1 MATGSISQIK
11 LPNGSTYALKDAD
24 LRTQVGVLSGD
35 GSDVIGV
42 SENYFRP
49 TVKIFDAAPVRTDLS
64 VVKLSV
70 EDYADLVA
78 GDALLS
84 DVLYVVEGSYTDV
97 FGQQVK
103 NVAPGTDLSDAV
115 NVEQLLSAVGNVQ
128 VPTDLSAFSN
138 SPGYL
143 VSSDISDYYQKSE
156 TSSAIQIAVAIDSI
170 RNMISSAMTST
181 YEYTQHEIGEQ

>member
-1 MATGSISQIK
+1 MATGSISSIA
-11 LPNGSTYALKDAD
+11 LPNSSTYALIDSG
-24 LRTQVGVLSGD
+24 LRSLAGVLSGS

-64 VVKLSV
+64 VIKLSV

-97 FGQQVK
+97 FG
-103 NVAPGTDLSDAV
+103 
-115 NVEQLLSAVGNVQ
+115 
-128 VPTDLSAFSN
+128 
-138 SPGYL
+138 
-143 VSSDISDYYQKSE
+143 
-156 TSSAIQIAVAIDSI
+156 
-170 RNMISSAMTST
+170 
-181 YEYTQHEIGEQ
+181 